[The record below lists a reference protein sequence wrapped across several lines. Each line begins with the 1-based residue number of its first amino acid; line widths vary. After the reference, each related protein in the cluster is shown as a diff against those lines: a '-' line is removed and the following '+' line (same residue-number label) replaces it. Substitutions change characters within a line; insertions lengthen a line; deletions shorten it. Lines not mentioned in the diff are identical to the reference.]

1 MKTIAFITLLIAS
14 VTSYAQVRVGIT
26 AAGTVNNFA
35 YRDRTGGDPSES
47 IIGVQA
53 GLMFDAP
60 LGGGLSLRPQVL
72 YALKGAKQRS
82 GSAEAL
88 INLNYIEVP
97 VQLVYGIPA
106 GAGKVALGIGPYL
119 GYAVSGN
126 VTTKIGG
133 SSNTEKMTFGSAQDQ
148 LRQLDLGLRASIG
161 YELSSGLT
169 ITGFYSP
176 GLLNIS
182 NYTNGAILN
191 TGGGLALGY
200 WLGRR

>member
-14 VTSYAQVRVGIT
+14 VTSYAQVRTGIT
-26 AAGTVNNFA
+26 AAGSVANFA

-47 IIGVQA
+47 IIGFQA

-60 LGGGLSLRPQVL
+60 LGGSISLRPQIL
-72 YALKGAKQRS
+72 YALKGAKQRI

-97 VQLVYGIPA
+97 VQFVYGLDA
-106 GAGKVALGIGPYL
+106 GAGKLNLGLGPYL
-119 GYAVSGN
+119 GYAFGGN
-126 VTTKIGG
+126 VTTKIGS
-133 SSNTEKMTFGSAQDQ
+133 SSNKEKMTFGSAQDQ
-148 LRQLDLGLRASIG
+148 LRQLDLGLRASVG
-161 YELSSGLT
+161 YELPSGLE
-169 ITGFYSP
+169 ISGFFSP

-191 TGGGLALGY
+191 TGGGLSLGY